1 MRNELNY
8 YANVT
13 SVRKCFP
20 LSVCVCVQYINKT
33 LENLCR
39 GQADGEEKQQEK
51 RWKWKRGGSREK
63 EELLLLSLVASVV

>member
-1 MRNELNY
+1 MEWERGVLRGACSVRNELNY

-20 LSVCVCVQYINKT
+20 LCVCVCVQYINKT

-39 GQADGEEKQQEK
+39 GQDESSRRRSRSGREEEVE
-51 RWKWKRGGSREK
+51 R
-63 EELLLLSLVASVV
+63 